1 MSTNEPKSEWIR
13 LVATPTDK
21 ALLEAITNQIAREDG
36 DANMS
41 ATVRRLIWQE
51 AKRRGIEVP
60 MNELNATA

>member
-1 MSTNEPKSEWIR
+1 MNANEPKSEWIR

-51 AKRRGIEVP
+51 AKRRGIEVSISDIG
-60 MNELNATA
+60 ATV